1 MARLISRAEYDGQ
14 GNVTAL
20 DLSGLQLTR
29 LPAEIAQLADVS
41 VLNLSENLLTSLP
54 PEIGRLDN
62 LRDLNLS
69 ENRLTALPVEIGRL
83 TELKFLTLWGNKL
96 ANVPAEIGSLHNLQ
110 ELDLSENQLTSLPSE
125 IGRLINL
132 QFLYLWQNRLRTLPP
147 EIGQLRK
154 LQGLFLSQNQIEEL
168 PPQISGLKKLQ
179 DLDLSINRVMA
190 LPLQATQLGD
200 LKSLSVEGNPLR
212 TPPPE
217 IAGRGLSDIVEY
229 LQALSQGSETRY
241 EAKLVLVGEGAT
253 GKTSLLRAL
262 RGDAFV
268 EGLATTHGIE
278 VQRYSLEHP
287 YRPSERIT
295 LNVWDFGGQQIY
307 HTTHQFFMTKRSLYL
322 LVWNARGDTEQARL
336 DHWLA
341 KIHVLAP
348 GAPVMLVA
356 THLDE
361 SPANLDYQRFK
372 EAYPQL
378 VGSVSVSNKDSTG
391 VSELKALIAQEAAK
405 LPLMEQQWPKT
416 WVAAETALRG
426 NAKRH
431 LSLAE
436 YSECCARNGV
446 SEDIAKTALG
456 GYLHDL
462 GRILYYQ
469 DDDALSDFV
478 VMKPN
483 WLTRAVSRVLDDVPT
498 REAGGVLAH
507 ADLPRI
513 WYRDAEDAPYER
525 RLYPLFL
532 RLMERYLISFQLE
545 SLSPDQRATHSLVPL
560 LLPFDRPREMLPW
573 GDVLPNQPE
582 IKMVF
587 RLLNFVPP
595 GLMSWFI
602 ALTHRYTQGLH
613 WREGVRLQY
622 HEHQAEVVLNPSK
635 RELWL
640 QVRGPVPSNFFN
652 ILQHTLNDRI
662 FRYFFEGLELKR
674 EVPCTCHEEYNE
686 TGPCGFFHD
695 YERLVERMTQGKRT
709 AECGA
714 TFREVSVPLLLEGI
728 HYSTDDRVA
737 ARLEATQKA
746 LGELVR
752 GQDQIIKITSENREL
767 LIQNAQLFE
776 QLNRSFTRVW
786 NLQMANLN
794 AECPNTFMILPSR
807 RTRFNPKALFSTDFT
822 LHLLCQNPTRPHIV
836 SGEKGYRVPQTKEWW
851 STVAPWLNR
860 LVDFLRYIPK
870 GRDILRAY
878 DDHFLEDIKTSLDVF
893 EAILDNLPDL
903 NTVTDAE
910 RFGLSRGRFEP
921 FAAEGPALRAL
932 YSYLKKAD
940 QHEHWCGLHRTATID
955 GNILWLCE
963 EHQAVYRQF

>member
-1 MARLISRAEYDGQ
+1 MARLISRAEYDNA
-14 GNVTAL
+14 GNITAL

-29 LPAEIAQLADVS
+29 LPPEISQLDRITS
-41 VLNLSENLLTSLP
+41 LNLSENHLTTLP
-54 PEIGRLDN
+54 AEIGQLASV
-62 LRDLNLS
+62 RDLNLS
-69 ENRLTALPVEIGRL
+69 DNRLTSLPAEIGRL
-83 TELKFLTLWGNKL
+83 SELRYLALWGNKL
-96 ANVPAEIGSLHNLQ
+96 KSLPAQIGLLHNLQ
-110 ELDLSENQLTSLPSE
+110 ELDLSENQLTSVPPE

-132 QFLYLWQNRLRTLPP
+132 QFLYLWQNRIKTLPP
-147 EIGQLRK
+147 EIGRLKR
-154 LQGLFLSQNQIEEL
+154 LQALFVSQNQMREL
-168 PPQISGLKKLQ
+168 PPSLAQLSALQ
-179 DLDLSINRVMA
+179 DLDLSCNQITT
-190 LPLQATQLGD
+190 LPLEVTQLGEM
-200 LKSLSVEGNPLR
+200 KSLSVEDNPLR

-229 LQALSQGSETRY
+229 LHALSQGKETRY
-241 EAKLVLVGEGAT
+241 EAKLIMVGEGAT
-253 GKTSLLRAL
+253 GKTSLLRSL
-262 RGDAFV
+262 KGDAFV

-278 VQRYSLEHP
+278 VQPFSLNHP
-287 YRPSERIT
+287 YRPGESIT

-322 LVWNARGDTEQARL
+322 LVWNARGDSEQARL

-356 THLDE
+356 THRDE
-361 SPANLDYQRFK
+361 CRANLDYHRFK

-378 VGSVSVSNKDSTG
+378 VGSHSVSNKDGTG
-391 VSELKALIAQEAAK
+391 VSELRTRIAEEAAK
-405 LPLMEQQWPKT
+405 LPLMEQQWPST
-416 WVAAETALRG
+416 WVAAETALRS
-426 NAKRH
+426 NSNRY

-436 YSECCARNGV
+436 YGECCAKKGV
-446 SEDIAKTALG
+446 SKEIAETVLG

-462 GRILYYQ
+462 GRILYFQ

-478 VMKPN
+478 VLKPN
-483 WLTRAVSRVLDDVPT
+483 WLTRAISRVLDDIPT

-507 ADLPRI
+507 ADFPRI
-513 WYRDAEDAPYER
+513 WYRDADDEPYER

-545 SLSPDQRATHSLVPL
+545 NLSADQRATHSLVPL

-573 GDVLPNQPE
+573 EDVLPDQPE

-587 RLLNFVPP
+587 RLVNFVPP

-622 HEHQAEVVLNPSK
+622 QEHQAEVVLNPSI

-640 QVRGPVPSNFFN
+640 RVRGPVPSNFFN

-662 FRYFFEGLELKR
+662 FRHFFEGIELKR
-674 EVPCTCHEEYNE
+674 EVPCTCHREYGE
-686 TGPCGFFHD
+686 ITPCGFFHD

-737 ARLEATQKA
+737 AKLEATQRA
-746 LGELVR
+746 LRQLVK
-752 GQDQIIKITSENREL
+752 GQDRIIQITSENREL
-767 LIQNAQLFE
+767 LIQNSQLFE
-776 QLNRSFTRVW
+776 QLNRSFTRIW
-786 NLQMANLN
+786 NLQMASLN
-794 AECPNTFMILPSR
+794 AECPNTFIILPSR
-807 RTRFNPKALFSTDFT
+807 RTLFNPKALFSTEYT

-851 STVAPWLNR
+851 ANVAPWLNR

-878 DDHFLEDIKTSLDVF
+878 DDHFLEDINTSLDVF
-893 EAILDNLPDL
+893 EAILKSLPDL
-903 NTVTDAE
+903 KPVTDAE
-910 RFGLSRGRFEP
+910 RIGLSRSRFEP
-921 FAAEGPALRAL
+921 FAAEGPAFRAL
-932 YSYLKKAD
+932 YKYLKKAD
-940 QHEHWCGLHRTATID
+940 QHEHWCGLHRTTTID

-963 EHQAVYRQF
+963 EHQAMYRQF